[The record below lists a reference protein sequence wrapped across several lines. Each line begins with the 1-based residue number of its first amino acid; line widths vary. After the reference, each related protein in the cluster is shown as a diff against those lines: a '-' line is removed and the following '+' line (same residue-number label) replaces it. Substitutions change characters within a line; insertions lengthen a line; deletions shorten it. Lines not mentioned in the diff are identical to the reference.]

1 MPKQEWTLKIEKK
14 KNQIKAAHPLATCGI
29 FQLPRLRVLDVSSN
43 ADLAGSLPVLP
54 AGSSLEVLNLKET
67 SFSGQIPTS
76 IGNLKH
82 LKTLDISGTNGS
94 GGIPASIGGLAS
106 LSFLDLSSSGFQIG
120 ELPAA
125 IGRLQSLSTLR
136 LTGCG
141 ISGEIPS
148 SFANLTRLTELDL
161 SRNNISG
168 EHDTL

>member
-1 MPKQEWTLKIEKK
+1 MHTQNRK
-14 KNQIKAAHPLATCGI
+14 KNQIKAAHPLATRGI

-43 ADLAGSLPVLP
+43 ADLAGSLPELP

-141 ISGEIPS
+141 IPGEIPS
-148 SFANLTRLTELDL
+148 SFVNLTRLTELDL

-168 EHDTL
+168 EHYTL